1 MGFLLDGMRIALEG
15 PAVDNGQGSITEG
28 LAMTEARYQGV
39 ILAAGHGSRMG
50 PFGEQIPKPIAPICN
65 KPILVYQLEHLR
77 SLGID
82 DVIIVIGHLGHVITQ
97 QLGDGSAYGV
107 RIRYVEQQQRL
118 GLAHAVGQLERH
130 VDRPFVLFLGDLYF
144 QFDGLSRMLDI
155 FEEHRPAA
163 VLSVKEEEDVNEVK
177 KNFSVLLREDGTVR
191 RVVEKPRFVN
201 SMLKG
206 CGLYLFDL
214 PIFDAIR
221 RTPRTAMRDE
231 YELTDSI
238 QILLELEYTVRAAPV
253 VKFDMNVTF
262 IRDLI
267 TCCQMEL
274 DQRGLTSIIGEGCTL
289 HEGVALHDTVI
300 GNGVTISA
308 PARLERCVVL
318 PGVTLSDGQDYQD
331 TVITPTT
338 KLSAK
343 HS

>member
-1 MGFLLDGMRIALEG
+1 MSSSKYL
-15 PAVDNGQGSITEG
+15 
-28 LAMTEARYQGV
+28 GV

-50 PFGEQIPKPIAPICN
+50 PFGEQVPKPIAPICN
-65 KPILVYQLEHLR
+65 KPLLVYQLEHLK
-77 SLGID
+77 SLGIT

-97 QLGDGSAYGV
+97 VLGDGTAHGV

-118 GLAHAVGQLERH
+118 GLAHAVGQLERY

-144 QFDGLSRMLDI
+144 QFNELPRLI
-155 FEEHRPAA
+155 EEFETHKPAA
-163 VLSVKEEEDVNEVK
+163 VLSVKEESDVNEVK
-177 KNFSVLLREDGTVR
+177 KNFSVALHDDGTVR
-191 RVVEKPRFVN
+191 RVIEKPRYVS

-238 QILLELEYTVRAAPV
+238 QILLDYEYPVRAAAV
-253 VKFDMNVTF
+253 VEYDMNLTF

-267 TCCQMEL
+267 TCCGMEL
-274 DQRGLTSIIGEGCTL
+274 ERRGTAQLVGEHCTI
-289 HEGVALHDTVI
+289 DP
-300 GNGVTISA
+300 GVTLLHTVLGDRVKITK
-308 PARLERCVVL
+308 PARLERCVVM
-318 PGVTLSDGQDYQD
+318 PGVTLDDGHDYVD
-331 TVITPTT
+331 TVITPHAR
-338 KLSAK
+338 LHAK

>member
-1 MGFLLDGMRIALEG
+1 MSTAK
-15 PAVDNGQGSITEG
+15 
-28 LAMTEARYQGV
+28 YQGV

-77 SLGID
+77 GMGIEE
-82 DVIIVIGHLGHVITQ
+82 VIIVIGHLGHVITQ
-97 QLGDGSAYGV
+97 HLGDGSAFGV

-144 QFDGLSRMLDI
+144 QFQELERMLDI
-155 FEEHRPAA
+155 FEAHRPAA

-177 KNFSVLLREDGTVR
+177 KNFSVQVREDGTVR
-191 RVVEKPRFVN
+191 RVIEKPRFVN

-238 QILLELEYTVRAAPV
+238 QILMDLEYTVRAAPV

-267 TCCQMEL
+267 TCCQMEMARL
-274 DQRGLTSIIGEGCTL
+274 GVEQVVGKGCTL
-289 HEGVALHDTVI
+289 HPGVTLKDSVI
-300 GNGVTISA
+300 GDGVTISS
-308 PARLERCVVL
+308 PIHLERCVVL
-318 PGVTLSDGQDYQD
+318 SGVTLGEGHDFHD
-331 TVITPTT
+331 TVITPTA
-338 KLSAK
+338 KLHAR
-343 HS
+343 HT